1 MDILGWLRKLGILR
15 FGTKSYRY
23 TNGRDMPPEA
33 YMDDVIDAKKDIMFD
48 LDCKKEEIKEKEQKG
63 K

>member
-15 FGTKSYRY
+15 FGIKSYRY
-23 TNGRDMPPEA
+23 TSGKDMPAEA

-48 LDCKKEEIKEKEQKG
+48 FDAKKEQEKKEEKKK
-63 K
+63 